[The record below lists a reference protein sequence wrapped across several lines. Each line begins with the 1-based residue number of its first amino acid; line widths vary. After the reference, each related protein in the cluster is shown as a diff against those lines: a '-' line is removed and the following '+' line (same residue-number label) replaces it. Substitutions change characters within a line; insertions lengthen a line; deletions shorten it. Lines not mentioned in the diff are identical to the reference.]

1 MKQKEV
7 AIIDYGMGNIHSLR
21 SALNYLGLNSQVT
34 DKEKVI
40 LEASHIFLPGVGS
53 YKKAMEIVKK
63 KNLDIILRKAVLD
76 LDIKLFGICLGMQLL
91 GSYSDEDNG
100 SEGLNL
106 IPNKISKFEVD
117 SSEFKIPHIGFNKI
131 MINQACENSIFK
143 DLKDESYFYF
153 VHSHKMEISPTLEVS
168 TTSFHGEKFIS
179 AFQESNISGT
189 QFHPEL
195 SQSNGMKVLSN
206 FLDS

>member
-1 MKQKEV
+1 
-7 AIIDYGMGNIHSLR
+7 MGNIHSLR
-21 SALNYLGLNSQVT
+21 SALNYLGIESQVT

-63 KNLDIILRKAVLD
+63 RNLDVILKKAVID
-76 LDIKLFGICLGMQLL
+76 SDIKLFGICLGMQLL
-91 GSYSDEDNG
+91 GSHSDEDSG

-106 IPNKISKFEVD
+106 IPNKVARFQVD
-117 SSEFKIPHIGFNKI
+117 SSEFKIPHVGFNKVI
-131 MINQACENSIFK
+131 LNKTFGDSIFK
-143 DLKDESYFYF
+143 DIKDESFFYF
-153 VHSHKMEISPTLEVS
+153 VHSHKMEIFPNLDISA
-168 TTSFHGEKFIS
+168 TTFHGEAFIS
-179 AFQESNISGT
+179 AFQDNNISGT

-195 SQSNGMKVLSN
+195 SQSNGMKILSN